1 MVKLLSFLIALMC
14 CIAHATVGAQTE
26 LGSGTVYSVIE
37 ISFTGPTQTTSSVPN
52 KDINFWVDFQHAS
65 GSPSY
70 RVHGFW
76 DGNGNGGSSGNVFKV
91 RFCPTQTGQWN
102 LIDVFSNATELNNEK
117 EGDYVT
123 ATVSSH
129 PGFWIV
135 DGASNGSRWYKRSN
149 GEHQYI
155 VSNTHYD
162 FLSESA
168 GTISGDVSGNAQYFK
183 KLRFSVTGDRFPN
196 PSEKPFFN
204 TSGQQTDDGAYSVR
218 TNPAWF
224 HNRLDQAIGQ
234 AYSLDLVMDLILAGP
249 DAYDARE
256 TLKATGN
263 NGDPEPYLKYI
274 AARYGAYPNV
284 WICLANEYDIKNP
297 SYTTTEIKTFGQI
310 IKQYLPYP
318 TPLSV
323 HPNTGTGWQTGL
335 NTTPMWADHKII
347 QSKDKTLASGAGPI
361 TSNYNVTPANMP
373 VFNDETGYEGAGDNF
388 SEADIIEGHMGVLSG
403 GGYPCTGYKPIPK
416 EGQYFQGGFNAT
428 EHAACDNLK
437 YMREVIDA
445 NMTFWNYEPQSAT
458 SSIFSGLS
466 TDFKV
471 LQWANNEYVLFSNAA
486 DATITAAL
494 PSGSW
499 SIYQYNCINKAT
511 STIST
516 NASGSTNF
524 ATPASRACMTFFK
537 KNQSSAPSITFPA
550 PGTVLMPGQSVTA
563 QGSGTNLQ
571 WNISVVG
578 GGNIATGSGNSIAFV
593 VPLNASTSTDILI
606 QLSNGNQTVSQTHD
620 VNDTAP
626 NIQAITVTPST
637 GTPFSIQLTATGNS
651 PSLTW
656 QLTGSLP
663 YGITLSSIGQ
673 LEGTVPSAQTITI
686 PVQVTDADGDV
697 DTDNLSLQ
705 IVAQAPPFCEAGGQ
719 LVMEAENFHSNN
731 TNGDFVAWSSA
742 TAFAG
747 YSGTGYMQTPENG
760 SANSVW
766 SESADLS
773 YSVNFNTIGTYSIW
787 LRRRQIG
794 GGANSA
800 YVGRNGTQIGNSIDN
815 GSGAGWVWV
824 KHTSTLSVT
833 TIGQATFNLRRRED
847 GYQVDKILLTTNAA
861 FTPTA
866 TGPTESPRCA
876 SCPLVTATTATNPT
890 CSGATDG
897 SATATA
903 TSGTAPYTFIWS
915 NGATTSAVSGLASG
929 TYTVTVTD
937 AANCTAS
944 ATAVLTAPSALT
956 ATITATNPTGGNAN
970 GAANLSTSGGT
981 IPYAYFWSNG
991 ATTQNITGLVEGSYT
1006 VTVTDGNNCTQTA
1019 SATLSTA
1026 TGPCTFQEV
1035 GGVLALEAENFSTQQ
1050 QQSDPLVWMPNTA
1063 YAGAVGGTYMWTPDN
1078 ATANM
1083 TYSTGAR
1090 LIFNVNIATAGTYNV
1105 YARRYALS
1113 ASSNGARMGTDATA
1127 LTGSDGG
1134 SNYNQW
1140 VWVAFSSRTLS
1151 AGAHTIHIV
1160 RIEDGYAVD
1169 RIVLTTGAAPTGTG
1183 PAASACTNFSST
1195 IAEDRSADVRLDVP
1209 EPLRIFPNPTSGLVH
1224 VEWVQEAGPITLSLV
1239 DGVGK
1244 TIITQNASNPAG
1256 INAFDLDLSK
1266 LPAGIYFAR
1275 LHDEKGWVRTQRFV
1289 KQ

>member
-1 MVKLLSFLIALMC
+1 MSFLIAL
-14 CIAHATVGAQTE
+14 CICFGNVTAHAQTE
-26 LGSGTVYSVIE
+26 VGNGAVYSVIE
-37 ISFTGPTQTTSSVPN
+37 IAFTGPSQTSSSTPN
-52 KDINFWVDFQHAS
+52 KNIDFWVDFRHAS
-65 GSPSY
+65 GSATY
-70 RVHGFW
+70 RIHGFW
-76 DGNGNGGSSGNVFKV
+76 DGNGSGGTSGNVFKV
-91 RFCPTQTGQWN
+91 RFCPTLSGQWD
-102 LIDVFSNATELNNEK
+102 LLDVYSNTAELNNEK

-123 ATVSSH
+123 ATPSTH

-149 GEHQYI
+149 GAHQYI

-183 KLRFSVTGDRFPN
+183 KLRFSVTGDLFPN

-204 TSGQQTDDGAYSVR
+204 ASGQQTDDGAYSVR

-224 HNRLDQAIGQ
+224 YNRLDQAISQ
-234 AYSLDLVMDLILAGP
+234 AYSLDLIMDLILAGP

-284 WICLANEYDIKNP
+284 WICLGNEYDIKNP
-297 SYTTTEIKTFGQI
+297 SYTTTEMKTFGQA

-347 QSKDKTLASGAGPI
+347 QSKDKTLPSAANPI
-361 TSNYNVTPANMP
+361 TSNYAVTPANMP
-373 VFNDETGYEGAGDNF
+373 VFNDETGYEGAGDNY
-388 SEADIIEGHMGVLSG
+388 SEADILEGHMGVFAG
-403 GGYPCTGYKPIPK
+403 GGYPCTGYKGVPK
-416 EGQYFQGGFNAT
+416 EGQYFQGGFNST
-428 EHAACDNLK
+428 EHSACDNLK
-437 YMREVIDA
+437 YMREAINT
-445 NMTFWNYEPQSAT
+445 NMAFWNYEPKSAT
-458 SSIFSGLS
+458 GSIFTGVSA
-466 TDFKV
+466 DFKV
-471 LQWANNEYVLFSNAA
+471 LQWTNNEYVLFSNAA
-486 DATITAAL
+486 DATVTAAL
-494 PSGSW
+494 PSGNW
-499 SIYQYNCINKAT
+499 SIYQYNCINKTT

-537 KNQSSAPSITFPA
+537 KNQTSAPSITSPA
-550 PGTVLMPGQSVTA
+550 SGTVLISGQSVTA

-578 GGNIATGSGNSIAFV
+578 GNNIATGTGNTITFT
-593 VPLNASTSTDILI
+593 VPLNATSTTDILI
-606 QLSNGNQTVSQTHD
+606 QLTSGAQTISQTHD
-620 VNDTAP
+620 VNDTSP
-626 NIQAITVTPST
+626 NIQAITVTPAA
-637 GTPFSIQLTATGNS
+637 GIPFSIQLTATGNS

-656 QLTGSLP
+656 QLTGSIP

-673 LEGTVPSAQTITI
+673 LEGTVPSAQNITV

-697 DTDNLSLQ
+697 DTDNLTLQ
-705 IVAQAPPFCEAGGQ
+705 IVAQTPPFCESSGL
-719 LVMEAENFHSNN
+719 LVMEAENYHTNN
-731 TNGDFVAWSSA
+731 NNGDFVTWSAA
-742 TAFAG
+742 TTFAG
-747 YSGTGYMQTPENG
+747 YSGTGYMQTPENS
-760 SANSVW
+760 SANSIW

-773 YSVNFNTIGTYSIW
+773 YSANFSTTGVYSIW

-794 GGANSA
+794 GNANSA
-800 YVGRNGTQIGNSIDN
+800 FVGINGTPIGTYIDN
-815 GSGAGWVWV
+815 GSGTGWVWV
-824 KHTSTLSVT
+824 KHTATVNIAAT
-833 TIGQATFNLRRRED
+833 GQATFNLRRRED

-861 FTPTA
+861 FTPTG
-866 TGPTESPRCA
+866 TGPTENPRCS
-876 SCPLVTATTATNPT
+876 SCPLVAAIAVTNPVCNGTAT
-890 CSGATDG
+890 G
-897 SATATA
+897 SATAT
-903 TSGTAPYTFIWS
+903 GTNGTTPYTYLWS
-915 NGATTSAVSGLASG
+915 NGTTSQTALNLPAGIYAV
-929 TYTVTVTD
+929 TITD
-937 AANCTAS
+937 ATNCTAT
-944 ATAVLTAPSALT
+944 ATATLTAPQALV
-956 ATITATNPTGGNAN
+956 ATITATNPTGSNAN
-970 GAANLSTSGGT
+970 GAADLTPGGG
-981 IPYAYFWSNG
+981 IAPYSYQWSNG
-991 ATTQNITGLVEGSYT
+991 ATTQDLTGLTIGTYT
-1006 VTVTDGNNCTQTA
+1006 VTLFDANNCTKTA
-1019 SATLSTA
+1019 SVTLSTSS
-1026 TGPCTFQEV
+1026 GPCTFQES
-1035 GGVLALEAENFSTQQ
+1035 GGILALEAENFSAQQ
-1050 QQSDPLVWMPNTA
+1050 QQSDPLTWVSNTT

-1090 LIFNVNIATAGTYNV
+1090 LVFNVNINTAGTYNV

-1113 ASSNGARMGTDATA
+1113 ANSNGARMGTNTTA

-1140 VWVAFSSRTLS
+1140 VWVSFSNRTLS

-1183 PAASACTNFSST
+1183 PAASTCANFSST
-1195 IAEDRSADVRLDVP
+1195 ATEDRSADVWLNAS
-1209 EPLRIFPNPTSGLVH
+1209 EPLHISPNPTSGQTH
-1224 VEWVQEAGPITLSLV
+1224 IEWVQEAGPITLSLV
-1239 DGVGK
+1239 NGVGK
-1244 TIITQNASNPAG
+1244 TIITQNASNAAG

-1275 LHDEKGWVRTQRFV
+1275 LQDGKGQIRTKRFV